1 MITYGLQAFFFPMS
15 FIRDLSVFERL
26 TYVGFWII
34 NGGLLNI
41 LTVTTIIAYLIVTL
55 AKY

>member
-1 MITYGLQAFFFPMS
+1 MS